1 MSNPMLIK
9 GRRPMQ
15 TGKQGVRTHGQASI
29 GIPSVPETPDMK
41 RRYLQAAYAQKPKE
55 PPGPSDDRET
65 AGQPPQLSA
74 QQQSDLAAIEN
85 YARHFGLEQ
94 EGLVF
99 AYKQAGLPPPTEE
112 QKQAA
117 EKGLPVR
124 PEQPAK
130 KLPPSNH
137 GGFYLG
143 ETSQ

>member
-1 MSNPMLIK
+1 
-9 GRRPMQ
+9 MQ
-15 TGKQGVRTHGQASI
+15 TGKHGVRTYGQASI
-29 GIPSVPETPDMK
+29 GIPSVPESPETK
-41 RRYLQAAYAQKPKE
+41 RRPLQAAYAQRPKE
-55 PPGPSDDRET
+55 PPGPSDDPEP

-94 EGLVF
+94 EGLIF
-99 AYKQAGLPPPTEE
+99 AYEQAGLPPPTEE

-117 EKGLPVR
+117 ERGLPLR
-124 PEQPAK
+124 PEQSAK
-130 KLPPSNH
+130 TSSPSNH

>member
-1 MSNPMLIK
+1 
-9 GRRPMQ
+9 MQ
-15 TGKQGVRTHGQASI
+15 TGKHGVRTYGQASI
-29 GIPSVPETPDMK
+29 GIPPVPETPETK
-41 RRYLQAAYAQKPKE
+41 RRPLQAAYAQRPKE
-55 PPGPSDDRET
+55 SPGPLDDRESE
-65 AGQPPQLSA
+65 GQPPQLSA

-94 EGLVF
+94 EGLIF
-99 AYKQAGLPPPTEE
+99 AYEQAGLPPPTEE

-117 EKGLPVR
+117 ERGLPVR
-124 PEQPAK
+124 PEHQPK